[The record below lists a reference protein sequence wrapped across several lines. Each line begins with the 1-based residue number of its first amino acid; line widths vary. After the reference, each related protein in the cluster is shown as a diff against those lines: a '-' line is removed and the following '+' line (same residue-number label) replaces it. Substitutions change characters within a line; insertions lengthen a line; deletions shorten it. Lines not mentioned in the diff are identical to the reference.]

1 MRGQAGGP
9 AARQPFDRPS
19 QVSSECGEVL
29 VDGPDGI
36 SYSMTP
42 DAAWETGSR
51 LIHHAQRVRGEA
63 GDESQNVAD

>member
-1 MRGQAGGP
+1 VTVRAEAPVQQM
-9 AARQPFDRPS
+9 PFDQPS

-29 VDGPDGI
+29 VDCPEGR

-51 LIHHAQRVRGEA
+51 LIHHATRAREKDGS
-63 GDESQNVAD
+63 GSQSELE